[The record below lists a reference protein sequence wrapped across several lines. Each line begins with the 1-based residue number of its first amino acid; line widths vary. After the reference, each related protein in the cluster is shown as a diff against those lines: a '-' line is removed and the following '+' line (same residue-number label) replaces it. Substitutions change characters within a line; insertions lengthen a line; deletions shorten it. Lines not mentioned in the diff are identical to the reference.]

1 MILWLLKLTKPIF
14 QVKLHK
20 TTSLVT
26 KVCSV
31 SSNYSKWCKFQI
43 RIIRVSRSW
52 ISLLL
57 RQGFFCCRNS
67 SLGESFKPLE
77 GVVDEDPVFVGLPR
91 VVVGGSGCNK
101 LRCKL
106 NRYQH
111 SELHSLITVRIF
123 LPILRATSGKS
134 SKLEVSSMEL
144 TWTGMAAGLSLMWSQ
159 STPLNQATLLMSS
172 RLWIRSSRS
181 SQNLHSKMGHNQNMG
196 HH

>member
-67 SLGESFKPLE
+67 SLGESLEPLE
-77 GVVDEDPVFVGLPR
+77 GVVDEDPVLVAVPDLVR
-91 VVVGGSGCNK
+91 LVLAVAVVQVVVVHTGDPEVNLDKSK
-101 LRCKL
+101 QSWY
-106 NRYQH
+106 RYQKH
-111 SELHSLITVRIF
+111 NKTPWKTTIMIVRF
-123 LPILRATSGKS
+123 
-134 SKLEVSSMEL
+134 
-144 TWTGMAAGLSLMWSQ
+144 
-159 STPLNQATLLMSS
+159 
-172 RLWIRSSRS
+172 
-181 SQNLHSKMGHNQNMG
+181 
-196 HH
+196 